1 MLFQSRPRG
10 SDAVAEV
17 AADYSFTERGH
28 FDAPG
33 YPKMFFIEQNYS
45 EDPTNW
51 WAPNR
56 AASAAMLR
64 SSGFSILANPDPEVF
79 LCRRGER
86 GPFVE
91 AAYPAKSVAR

>member
-1 MLFQSRPRG
+1 MQRG
-10 SDAVAEV
+10 SDDVAEV
-17 AADYSFTERGH
+17 AADYPFTEAAH

-33 YPKMFFIEQNYS
+33 YPKMHFIERDYS
-45 EDPTNW
+45 ADPTNW

-64 SSGFSILANPDPEVF
+64 SSGFDILANPDPEVF
-79 LCRRGER
+79 LCRRAGR

-91 AAYPAKSVAR
+91 AAYPMKAPTR